1 MCYISI
7 STISN
12 DNSNKYILLVD
23 DDKDIV
29 YTFDMYLKSIGYT
42 IVSFINPVEALNYF
56 NKNFTNC
63 ILVIT
68 DYGMPQ
74 MSGLDLIKKIREID
88 RNNRIK
94 TIVISATIKNNIVNY
109 NDKFLNLSVDNFLEK
124 PISLEE
130 LKNEIK
136 KLMN

>member
-1 MCYISI
+1 
-7 STISN
+7 
-12 DNSNKYILLVD
+12 
-23 DDKDIV
+23 
-29 YTFDMYLKSIGYT
+29 MYLKSIGYS
-42 IVSFINPVEALNYF
+42 IVSFINPVEALDYF
-56 NKNFTNC
+56 KKNFTNC

-68 DYGMPQ
+68 DYGMHQ
-74 MSGLDLIKKIREID
+74 MSGLDLIKNIREID

-94 TIVISATIKNNIVNY
+94 TLVISATIKNNIINY
-109 NDKFLNLSVDNFLEK
+109 NDKFLNLSVDKFLEK

>member
-1 MCYISI
+1 
-7 STISN
+7 
-12 DNSNKYILLVD
+12 
-23 DDKDIV
+23 
-29 YTFDMYLKSIGYT
+29 MYLKSIGYK

-56 NKNFTNC
+56 KKNFTNC

-94 TIVISATIKNNIVNY
+94 TIVISATIKNNIINY
-109 NDKFLNLSVDNFLEK
+109 NDKFLNLSVDKFLEK

-136 KLMN
+136 KFMN